1 MGGPNSG
8 SSFMLHVLDLVHD
21 VSDPAVRRRVKML
34 RAGGARVTLAGFR
47 RTTDP
52 VAEIEGLVPV
62 DLGPTRDGRFAQRIG
77 AVAKAAV
84 SMGARLGAVPRP
96 DLVIARNLEML
107 ALARRANGAFGAS
120 VPIVYECLDI
130 HRLVLRNDLVGRTLR
145 GAERHLARDVKLLV
159 TSSPA
164 FIANYFGPFGQ
175 IDAPVELIENKYF
188 ETAPADD
195 LPDGGSPIAP
205 PWRIGWFGALRCRRS
220 LELLA
225 AFTRRQNGRFEVVL
239 RGRPALSEFPD
250 FHAFVEAEPWLS
262 FCGPYRNPE
271 DMAAIYREV
280 HFSWAIDFFEQ
291 GQNSEWLLPNRL
303 YEGCRFGAVPI
314 SMANTETGRFLKR
327 HDIGVLLSQAT
338 PQSLEAMLG
347 RMNEDR
353 FRKLKS
359 IVLASNPKTWS
370 YDRADCLAFVDK
382 LRRLAAAPSNFA
394 ARVAA

>member
-1 MGGPNSG
+1 
-8 SSFMLHVLDLVHD
+8 MLHVLYLVHD
-21 VSDPAVRRRVKML
+21 ISDPAVRRRIKML
-34 RAGGARVTLAGFR
+34 RAGGARITLAGFR
-47 RTTDP
+47 RTSNP
-52 VAEIEGLVPV
+52 IAEIEGIKPV

-77 AVAKAAV
+77 AVAKAAM
-84 SMGARLGAVPRP
+84 SIGAKFAGLARP
-96 DLVIARNLEML
+96 DLILARNLEML
-107 ALARRANGAFGAS
+107 ALASRARRAFGDG

-130 HRLVLRNDLVGRTLR
+130 HRLVLRNDLIGKTLR

-164 FIANYFGPFGQ
+164 FVANYFKPFGQ
-175 IDAPVELIENKYF
+175 IAAPVELIENKYF
-188 ETAPADD
+188 DTMPVPADHRRED
-195 LPDGGSPIAP
+195 DSPAAP

-225 AFTRRQNGRFEVVL
+225 EFTRRQDGRFEVVL

-262 FCGPYRNPE
+262 FRGPYRNPE

-314 SMANTETGRFLKR
+314 SMASTETGRFLKQQ
-327 HDIGVLLSQAT
+327 DIGVLLSEAT
-338 PQSLEAMLG
+338 SEGLDTALG
-347 RMNEDR
+347 RMGQEHYG
-353 FRKLKS
+353 KLKS
-359 IVLASNPKTWS
+359 RVLARNPRTWS
-370 YDRADCLAFVDK
+370 YDRGDCLAFVDK
-382 LRRLAAAPSNFA
+382 LRGLTAGRGSFATEALA
-394 ARVAA
+394 